1 MELSGGARSQCGH
14 GPGLHL
20 NGMSF
25 EDGVYSVVQH
35 LSKTP
40 EGQGLSPR
48 MTRKHAREIV
58 LISEIIR
65 GISSW
70 APVRICEVGF

>member
-1 MELSGGARSQCGH
+1 MELSGGAHAQWAH

-35 LSKTP
+35 LSNMP

-48 MTRKHAREIV
+48 MTREHAREIV

-65 GISSW
+65 GLSSW